1 MSIFPHEHSQNNL
14 LALRGAIEALEAG
27 DSAAAVDEYL
37 WAVDNNWY
45 AYDWS
50 KETFNYFTNYVLY
63 QSADRLMWGAGR
75 VQGHEDLFD
84 VIRSLLDKYGDTS
97 ADYTAELASLE
108 EAVANQTSMLA
119 QQVIHE
125 VKSLQELTAQLTAI
139 AA

>member
-1 MSIFPHEHSQNNL
+1 
-14 LALRGAIEALEAG
+14 
-27 DSAAAVDEYL
+27 
-37 WAVDNNWY
+37 
-45 AYDWS
+45 
-50 KETFNYFTNYVLY
+50 
-63 QSADRLMWGAGR
+63 MWDAGR

-125 VKSLQELTAQLTAI
+125 VQSLQELTAQLTAI